1 MTIKMKKLTKN
12 LILFSSLLILS
23 QGAFCYTLTPAELNK
38 ILVNQELKS
47 AKQKL
52 AQYSNK
58 IKVEISNY
66 PNQNI
71 VTNEN
76 ICPKVEIISQDIK
89 FQPNTFKRV
98 LIKDSKN
105 NLIKSFGI
113 SVKTRIYKDV
123 LVANSIIPFDSE
135 LTQENTSLKEMEI
148 SKYLGK
154 TVSNFEV
161 GLISKTNFQKGN
173 IITTNN
179 LKEKSAILKNSTIDI
194 IFLSDK
200 GLSIKLQGK
209 ALKEGAVG
217 DTILVRSDKYNK
229 TYNAIVNSPTE
240 VTVRI

>member
-1 MTIKMKKLTKN
+1 MKKLIKN
-12 LILFSSLLILS
+12 LILVFSFLVFS

-47 AKQKL
+47 AKQNL
-52 AQYSNK
+52 GQYSNK

-71 VTNEN
+71 ITNESN
-76 ICPKVEIISQDIK
+76 CPKVEIISQDIK

-105 NLIKSFGI
+105 NIIKSFGI
-113 SVKTRIYKDV
+113 SVKTRIYKEV
-123 LVANSIIPFDSE
+123 LVADSIIPFNGE
-135 LTQENTSLKEMEI
+135 LTEANTSLKEMEI

-154 TVSNFEV
+154 TISKLDI
-161 GLISKTNFQKGN
+161 GSISKTNFQKGN
-173 IITTNN
+173 IITINN
-179 LKEKSAILKNSTIDI
+179 LKEKTAVLKNSTIDI
-194 IFLSDK
+194 IFLSEK

-209 ALKEGAVG
+209 ALKEGAIG

-229 TYNAIVNSPTE
+229 IYNAKINSPTE